1 MTDMGKKL
9 FSSDYQPENRRPKGV
24 HKKTAMLQAI
34 ENEFEGGTKE
44 FCEKV
49 LKIGMTGG
57 VEGQPVPALL
67 SECLKRVE
75 PPLKPQGSMIELD
88 MPEGATKAEQ
98 TEVIMQ
104 AVYSGT
110 ISSDIGAMLIG
121 MIKDSI
127 AIEESTDLA
136 KRLEEVEK
144 ALSR

>member
-1 MTDMGKKL
+1 MTKKFSSEYQPDYSNRPTRGPNKKL
-9 FSSDYQPENRRPKGV
+9 
-24 HKKTAMLQAI
+24 AMLNAI
-34 ENEFEGGTKE
+34 EKRFPGGAQE
-44 FCEKV
+44 FCEEV

-110 ISSDIGAMLIG
+110 ISSDVGAMLIG

-144 ALSR
+144 ALTK